1 MNQFNYDTDMK
12 LKLPQ
17 RLILKLRILLKVS
30 MSCVYCNT

>member
-17 RLILKLRILLKVS
+17 RLQLRILLRVS
-30 MSCVYCNT
+30 MSCV